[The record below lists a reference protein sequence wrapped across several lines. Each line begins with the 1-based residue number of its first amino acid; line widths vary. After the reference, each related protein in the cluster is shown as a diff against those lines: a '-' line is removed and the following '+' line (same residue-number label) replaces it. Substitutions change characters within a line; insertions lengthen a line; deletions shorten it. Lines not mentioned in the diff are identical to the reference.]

1 MSAQES
7 NNTEHKTDQ
16 KIKENYYYIDSN
28 SKSNTIFSLIYIKF

>member
-7 NNTEHKTDQ
+7 NNTENKTDQ

-28 SKSNTIFSLIYIKF
+28 SKFNIIFPLICINF